1 MKFGLVQVDK
11 PRGEEK
17 LVQLSKMLLRV
28 MCEQE
33 QRVGNIDSTDW
44 QPGQH
49 LPGST
54 YLVPEEI
61 LRTFRLYC
69 GDIQELP
76 HVWSL
81 IINFNAFVSQT
92 AANRKLPKT
101 LTIKALR
108 PAAVWLECGVPLLTR
123 KLCRR
128 PTDWLRCVSNEIE
141 NDKEV
146 KSKRVA
152 LHDVPDQPAF
162 TAGLTIAS
170 TKGIDGWARV
180 QLKPKQERGESERG
194 ESEDAVILLQTK
206 GKQMRNVQFWGGDDR
221 TLSPEVI
228 QSFVQSLM
236 LSGYKAVDQ
245 HVLAILEKYQ
255 NNEVPPK
262 MLVRACVR
270 ACVRA
275 FWFCEI
281 VVRLNARFVHTV

>member
-1 MKFGLVQVDK
+1 MKFGLGQVDK

-44 QPGQH
+44 QPGQD
-49 LPGST
+49 LPKST

-69 GDIQELP
+69 GDIQELT

-123 KLCRR
+123 KLCRG
-128 PTDWLRCVSNEIE
+128 PTDWLRCISNKIE
-141 NDKEV
+141 NDEV
-146 KSKRVA
+146 LSKRVA
-152 LHDVPDQPAF
+152 LHDVLAQPAF
-162 TAGLTIAS
+162 TAGLTTAG

-180 QLKPKQERGESERG
+180 QLEREEGG
-194 ESEDAVILLQTK
+194 PEDAVILLQTK
-206 GKQMRNVQFWGGDDR
+206 GKDMEKVRLWGGNDPH
-221 TLSPEVI
+221 LSPKELHGFI
-228 QSFVQSLM
+228 ASLIV
-236 LSGYKAVDQ
+236 SGHEAMDK
-245 HVLAILEKYQ
+245 HVRTAIKKY
-255 NNEVPPK
+255 PK
-262 MLVRACVR
+262 GEITSEQLVRLCVHAR
-270 ACVRA
+270 VCVCALQGR
-275 FWFCEI
+275 
-281 VVRLNARFVHTV
+281 